1 MIPTASTCINQLRLP
16 RPSVGLRL
24 LEQRKLFNLYDYA
37 FTNYYFGQVWRLL
50 VTLVNKPM
58 AFWKVFCDF
67 RNGFI
72 TNKKENLTQVFS
84 KGRMLLHYRH
94 FTENFNKKKLIL
106 RRFLI
111 CQKSVLVLN
120 LFCIKGHLKLCYEA
134 KILLLLVIFWFATFW
149 QYFFFNEWFIE
160 VTHLTV

>member
-1 MIPTASTCINQLRLP
+1 M
-16 RPSVGLRL
+16 
-24 LEQRKLFNLYDYA
+24 NLW
-37 FTNYYFGQVWRLL
+37 Q
-50 VTLVNKPM
+50 P
-58 AFWKVFCDF
+58 WKVFYDF

-72 TNKKENLTQVFS
+72 TNKTENLTQVFS
-84 KGRMLLHYRH
+84 KGRMLLPYRH

-120 LFCIKGHLKLCYEA
+120 LFCIKGHPKLCYET

-149 QYFFFNEWFIE
+149 QYFFFNE
-160 VTHLTV
+160 